1 MGALPSMPRV
11 ANDCLS
17 QVERGALE
25 VRASGAV
32 FEALYYAVED
42 HPDRARV
49 TAADCE
55 AATAAHVAQM
65 LP

>member
-1 MGALPSMPRV
+1 
-11 ANDCLS
+11 
-17 QVERGALE
+17 
-25 VRASGAV
+25 
-32 FEALYYAVED
+32 LYYAVED

>member
-1 MGALPSMPRV
+1 V
-11 ANDCLS
+11 
-17 QVERGALE
+17 LE

-32 FEALYYAVED
+32 PEALYYPVED
-42 HPDRARV
+42 HPDRTRV

-55 AATAAHVAQM
+55 AAAAAHVARM

>member
-1 MGALPSMPRV
+1 MDLRGVAVPLP
-11 ANDCLS
+11 
-17 QVERGALE
+17 
-25 VRASGAV
+25 SGAV

-42 HPDRARV
+42 HPDCARV

-55 AATAAHVAQM
+55 AVTAAHVAQM

>member
-1 MGALPSMPRV
+1 V
-11 ANDCLS
+11 
-17 QVERGALE
+17 LE
-25 VRASGAV
+25 VRASGV
-32 FEALYYAVED
+32 VPEALYYAVED